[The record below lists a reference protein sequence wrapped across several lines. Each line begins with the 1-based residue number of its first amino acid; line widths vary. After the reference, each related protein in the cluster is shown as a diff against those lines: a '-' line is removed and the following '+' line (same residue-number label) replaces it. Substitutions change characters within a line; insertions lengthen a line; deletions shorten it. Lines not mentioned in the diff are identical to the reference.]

1 MEGHPGGD
9 VAGSTAEAA
18 QNLEGSRLA
27 RDPNLHVIF
36 AVTLIAVMGV
46 SSITPAFPEISRALG
61 VSSRQVGLLISVFT
75 VPGVLLA
82 PVLGVL
88 ADRWGRKRV
97 LIPSLLLFA
106 VAGSACALARDF
118 QLLLALRL
126 LQGVGG
132 AALGALNMT
141 YPSDLYTGQA
151 RTTAMGY
158 NSSVLS
164 VGTASYPAI
173 GGVLAGIA
181 WYAPF
186 LLPLLSLPVAL
197 LVAFRLETHEPTLE
211 IGLRQHLA
219 ETVAAARDRKVV
231 SAFVASTFAFIVIFG
246 PYLTFVPI
254 LMDRRFAASPLTI
267 GLLFSLGSLS
277 SAVAAAKLGQ
287 VSRHIPVARL
297 VALGF
302 VAYAIVMATIPLVS
316 DPWMLTLP
324 AVLFGVANGMSIPSL
339 FTWLMGLVS
348 DEHRAGILAVNASVL
363 RLGQT
368 LGPLIGSAF
377 LVLGGLDL
385 VFLGIAALSV
395 GMAVYMARAMR

>member
-1 MEGHPGGD
+1 MEGDPGAD
-9 VAGSTAEAA
+9 VAGSMAEAGE
-18 QNLEGSRLA
+18 NLEDSRLA
-27 RDPNLHVIF
+27 RDPNLRVIF

-46 SSITPAFPEISRALG
+46 TSLTPAFPEISRALG
-61 VSSRQVGLLISVFT
+61 ISSRQVGLLISVFT
-75 VPGVLLA
+75 VPGVVLA

-126 LQGVGG
+126 LQGIGS

-141 YPSDLYTGQA
+141 ILSDLYTGRA

-158 NSSVLS
+158 NSSVLG

-173 GGVLAGIA
+173 GGALAGIA

-186 LLPLLSLPVAL
+186 LLPLSALPVAF
-197 LVAFRLETHEPTLE
+197 LVAFRLKTREPVMET
-211 IGLRQHLA
+211 GLREHLA
-219 ETVAAARDRKVV
+219 QTLAAARDRQVV
-231 SAFVASTFAFIVIFG
+231 LAFLATTFTFMIMFG
-246 PYLTFVPI
+246 PYLAFVPI
-254 LMDRRFAASPLTI
+254 LMDRRFTASPLAI
-267 GLLFSLGSLS
+267 GVLFSLGSLA

-287 VSRHIPVARL
+287 ITRHISETRL

-302 VAYAIVMATIPLVS
+302 LAYAVVMAAIALTRN
-316 DPWMLTLP
+316 PWMLSLP
-324 AVLFGVANGMSIPSL
+324 VVLFGAASGMSVPSL

-348 DEHRAGILAVNASVL
+348 DEHRGAILALNASML

-368 LGPLIGSAF
+368 LGPLIGGAF
-377 LVLGGLDL
+377 LVLGGLEA
-385 VFLGIAALSV
+385 VFLGSAVLSI
-395 GMAVYMARAMR
+395 GMAVYMFRAMR

>member
-1 MEGHPGGD
+1 MKSHPSAD
-9 VAGSTAEAA
+9 ETGSTAAA
-18 QNLEGSRLA
+18 ARNLEDNRLG
-27 RDPNLHVIF
+27 RDPNLRVIF

-46 SSITPAFPEISRALG
+46 SSVTPAFPEISRALG

-75 VPGVLLA
+75 VPGVVLA
-82 PVLGVL
+82 PALGVL

-97 LIPSLLLFA
+97 LVPSLLLFA
-106 VAGSACALARDF
+106 LAGSACALARDF

-126 LQGVGG
+126 LQGVGS

-141 YPSDLYTGQA
+141 ILSDLYTGHT

-173 GGVLAGIA
+173 GGALTGVA

-186 LLPLLSLPVAL
+186 LLPLAALPVAF
-197 LVAFRLETHEPTLE
+197 LVAFRLETRGPVVQ

-219 ETVAAARDRKVV
+219 ETIAAARHRRVV
-231 SAFVASTFAFIVIFG
+231 SAFLASTFAFIVIFG
-246 PYLTFVPI
+246 PYLAFVPI
-254 LMDRRFAASPLTI
+254 LMDRRFAASPLAI

-277 SAVAAAKLGQ
+277 SAVAASRLGQ
-287 VSRHIPVARL
+287 VSRHIPETRL

-302 VAYAIVMATIPLVS
+302 VTYAVVMTAIALAS
-316 DPWMLTLP
+316 NPWMLTLP
-324 AVLFGVANGMSIPSL
+324 AVLFGVANGMAIPSL

-348 DEHRAGILAVNASVL
+348 DEQRAAILAVNASVL

-368 LGPLIGSAF
+368 LGPLIGGA
-377 LVLGGLDL
+377 LLTWGGLDA
-385 VFLGIAALSV
+385 VFLGSAVLSIAVAL
-395 GMAVYMARAMR
+395 YMTRAMR

>member
-1 MEGHPGGD
+1 MEGHPGAD
-9 VAGSTAEAA
+9 VAGSTAEGA
-18 QNLEGSRLA
+18 QNLEESRLA
-27 RDPNLHVIF
+27 RDSNLHVIF
-36 AVTLIAVMGV
+36 AVTLIAVLGV
-46 SSITPAFPEISRALG
+46 SSLTPAFPEISRALG

-75 VPGVLLA
+75 VPGVVLA

-97 LIPSLLLFA
+97 LVPSLLLFA
-106 VAGSACALARDF
+106 VAGSASALARDF
-118 QLLLALRL
+118 QLLLALRF

-132 AALGALNMT
+132 AALGALNLAIL
-141 YPSDLYTGQA
+141 SDLYTGHA

-173 GGVLAGIA
+173 GGALAGIA

-186 LLPLLSLPVAL
+186 LLPLLALPVAF
-197 LVAFRLETHEPTLE
+197 LVAFRLETREPTLE

-219 ETVAAARDRKVV
+219 ETMAAARDRKVI
-231 SAFVASTFAFIVIFG
+231 SAFVASTFVFIVIFG

-277 SAVAAAKLGQ
+277 SAVAAARLGQ
-287 VSRHIPVARL
+287 VQRRVPETRL
-297 VALGF
+297 VALGL
-302 VAYAIVMATIPLVS
+302 VAYAVVMTGIALAR
-316 DPWMLTLP
+316 DPWIVALA
-324 AVLFGVANGMSIPSL
+324 AVLFGAANGMSIPSL

-348 DEHRAGILAVNASVL
+348 DEHRAAILAVNASVL

-368 LGPLIGSAF
+368 LGPLIGSGL
-377 LVLGGLDL
+377 LVLGGFDA